1 MQLAST
7 RPGSVQTKLDPAGG
21 IAAAPGLADKNDGS
35 RALTAGRTGLSA
47 PGRFQQWGKLSQAQS
62 GVARL
67 QAAEQSLNQAWQ
79 QLRAL
84 AQRLQASGMNAEQQ
98 QQWGEQLSRLSEQ
111 LQQQG
116 RLDARLQPKALEGN
130 AARHRFQLDK
140 VDLLSVKGSRERIT
154 LLLAGQQQAM
164 GITIHPGQRPADTL
178 AQLNRHLKPVGITA
192 AAAQGKVQLEASD
205 RAEAILRQPILMQ
218 GEGVRVPAGEPVLI
232 KPTPEPDALAPL
244 LQAARKGELASEREH
259 LQRVMSRIHDYSARL
274 QEQRR
279 FILQQMADEWP
290 AVPAPASKAPLE
302 RSASPFEQLVS
313 ALVAQANVT
322 RHNAVALLRKE

>member
-7 RPGSVQTKLDPAGG
+7 RPGAVQTSLDPAGG
-21 IAAAPGLADKNDGS
+21 IAAAPVLTGQADGKPPLAAS
-35 RALTAGRTGLSA
+35 AGGLSA

-62 GVARL
+62 SVARL
-67 QAAEQSLNQAWQ
+67 QAAELSLSQAYQ
-79 QLRAL
+79 QLRTL
-84 AQRLQASGMNAEQQ
+84 AQRLQASAISGEQQ
-98 QQWGEQLSRLSEQ
+98 QKWGEQLTRLSEQ

-140 VDLLSVKGSRERIT
+140 VDLLGVKGSRERIT

-164 GITIHPGQRPADTL
+164 GITIRPGQRPADTL
-178 AQLNRHLKPVGITA
+178 GQLNRHLKPLGIA
-192 AAAQGKVQLEASD
+192 AEAEQGKVQLVAND

-218 GEGVRVPAGEPVLI
+218 GEGIRVPAGEPVLI
-232 KPTPEPDALAPL
+232 KPSPEPDALAPL
-244 LQAARKGELASEREH
+244 QQAARKGELASEREH
-259 LQRVMSRIHDYSARL
+259 LQRVLSRIQDYSTRL

-279 FILQQMADEWP
+279 FILQQMSAEWP
-290 AVPAPASKAPLE
+290 AVPLPSGEAPLGN
-302 RSASPFEQLVS
+302 RGSPFEKLVS
-313 ALVAQANVT
+313 ALVAQANVA

>member
-7 RPGSVQTKLDPAGG
+7 RPGAVQTKLDPAGG
-21 IAAAPGLADKNDGS
+21 IAAAPGLAEKADGS
-35 RALTAGRTGLSA
+35 KTLIASGAGLSA

-67 QAAEQSLNQAWQ
+67 QAAEQSLSQAWQ
-79 QLRAL
+79 QLRSL
-84 AQRLQASGMNAEQQ
+84 AQRMQASGMSAGQQ
-98 QQWGEQLSRLSEQ
+98 HKWADQLNRLSEQ
-111 LQQQG
+111 LQQKG

-154 LLLAGQQQAM
+154 LLLVGQQQAM
-164 GITIHPGQRPADTL
+164 GITIVPGQRPADTL
-178 AQLNRHLKPVGITA
+178 AQLNRHLKPLGISA
-192 AAAQGKVQLEASD
+192 EAEQGKVQLVATD

-218 GEGVRVPAGEPVLI
+218 GEGIRVPAGEAVLI
-232 KPTPEPDALAPL
+232 KATPEPDALAPL

-259 LQRVMSRIHDYSARL
+259 LQRVLTRIQDYTVRL

-290 AVPAPASKAPLE
+290 AVSGPASKAPLDN
-302 RSASPFEQLVS
+302 SGSPFEQLVS
-313 ALVAQANVT
+313 ALVAQANVA

>member
-7 RPGSVQTKLDPAGG
+7 RPGAVQTSLDPAGG
-21 IAAAPGLADKNDGS
+21 IAAAPGLADKADSSKALSGS
-35 RALTAGRTGLSA
+35 PAGLSA
-47 PGRFQQWGKLSQAQS
+47 PGRYQQWGKLSQAQS
-62 GVARL
+62 SVARL
-67 QAAEQSLNQAWQ
+67 QAAEQSLSQAWQ
-79 QLRAL
+79 QLRTL
-84 AQRLQASGMNAEQQ
+84 AQRMQASTMSADQQ
-98 QQWGEQLSRLSEQ
+98 QQWGEQLSRLSDQ

-140 VDLLSVKGSRERIT
+140 VDLLGVKGTRERIT

-164 GITIHPGQRPADTL
+164 GITIRPGQRPADTL
-178 AQLNRHLKPVGITA
+178 GQLNRHLKPLGIA
-192 AAAQGKVQLEASD
+192 ASAEQGRVQLVATD

-232 KPTPEPDALAPL
+232 KPTPESDALLPL
-244 LQAARKGELASEREH
+244 QQAARKGELASEREH
-259 LQRVMSRIHDYSARL
+259 LQRVLNHIQDYTARL

-279 FILQQMADEWP
+279 FILQQMSAEWP
-290 AVPAPASKAPLE
+290 AVPTPTGEAPLGN
-302 RSASPFEQLVS
+302 RGSPFEKLVS
-313 ALVAQANVT
+313 ALVAQANVA